1 MNGMEYMEA
10 LSQRLLCMD
19 RREVVEL
26 LRHTACSFDLDFTD
40 EFLAS
45 LSLDRLRHIAL
56 AVKMHESP
64 LAATA

>member
-10 LSQRLLCMD
+10 LSQRLLRMN
-19 RREVVEL
+19 RQEVVTL

-45 LSLDRLRHIAL
+45 QSLDRLRHIAL
-56 AVKMHESP
+56 AAKLHEVP
-64 LAATA
+64 VLAPA